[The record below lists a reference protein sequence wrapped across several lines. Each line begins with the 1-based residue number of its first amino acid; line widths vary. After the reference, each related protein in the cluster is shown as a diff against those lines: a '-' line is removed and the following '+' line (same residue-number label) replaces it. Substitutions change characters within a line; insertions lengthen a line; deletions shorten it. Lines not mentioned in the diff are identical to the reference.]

1 VTTWGVIFNRR
12 VRAGDDHGYA
22 AHLADKYEEKKMTNE
37 MSTNEQI
44 ATWLGYRRHS
54 VFINNWFLPDAPED
68 THDKYTIPTPD
79 FTADPAH
86 FERIKA
92 RLRELDIYYEF
103 NCRPRLEQSRHRLFV
118 ASRDDRLGEYYG
130 ASEGEVLVQCAL
142 ALIGA
147 ES

>member
-1 VTTWGVIFNRR
+1 MTTWGDVFTRH
-12 VRAGDDHGYA
+12 VQAGDDHGYA

-54 VFINNWFLPDAPED
+54 VSTTKWFLPDAPED
-68 THDKYTIPTPD
+68 TPGNCTISTPD
-79 FTADPAH
+79 FATDPVH

-92 RLRELDIYYEF
+92 RLRELDIHYEIVYMAHTV
-103 NCRPRLEQSRHRLFV
+103 RHEQYSLYCYAR
-118 ASRDDRLGEYYG
+118 GEWHG

-147 ES
+147 EQ